1 MITGKFDLFLNRK
14 WISAIMAIW
23 CIGCVSGAKKAN
35 AHPHVFIE
43 SETTLLVNKNYEITG
58 FRHRWK
64 FDEGY
69 TAFALVG
76 MDVDKDGKYSA
87 LELEPLA
94 KENIES
100 LDQFDFFTYGKQ
112 QKDKLKFTTP
122 TDAVLTYNNNE
133 LVLEFTLPLEK
144 PKKILANPLKFA
156 VYDPEFFIAFMDPK
170 NKASVAFEKGT
181 SKQCMIE
188 KKKAGADQTAL
199 IEQRLGQP
207 MDLTNEENR
216 GAGALFAPTYTIS
229 CLSN

>member
-1 MITGKFDLFLNRK
+1 
-14 WISAIMAIW
+14 MAIW
-23 CIGCVSGAKKAN
+23 CIGAVSGAKKAT

-58 FRHRWK
+58 IRHRWK
-64 FDEGY
+64 FDDGY

-100 LDQFDFFTYGKQ
+100 LDQFEFFTYGSQ
-112 QKDKLKFTTP
+112 EKDKLKFKTP
-122 TDAVLTYNNNE
+122 TDAVLTYNNE